1 MSRTILFAL
10 ALAVLTTP
18 PAFSAETAAPANS
31 APNSPGTAT
40 RTAPTVKTNPF
51 FAPSTLPFGLP
62 PFDLIGNDD
71 YGPAYQEGMRIRLQE
86 MQAIGDNPAAPSF
99 QNTVEAMER
108 SGRLLARV
116 SSVFGNLTG
125 ANTNPAME
133 ALDLLLAPQLAAHS
147 DAVMLDANLFQRV
160 QSVYD
165 RRNDSALDAESVR
178 LVERYR
184 TDFVRAGATLSDGDK
199 AKLKIM
205 NAEIASLS
213 ATFSQNVL
221 KEINASAVVVDNRA
235 ELDGLSPAEITAASD
250 AATARG
256 LPGKF
261 VIALINT
268 TDQPPEAVLTNRALR
283 QRLHD
288 VSVARGI
295 HGGAFDNRG
304 VIQKLVTLRAQRAAL
319 LGYPSHAAYMLED
332 QTARTTDVVNKLLAD
347 LAEPAVANARR
358 EAAAM
363 QAVVDAEKGGFT
375 VAAHDWAYYTEKVRK
390 QRYDFDGGQLKPY
403 LEFDSVLKNGVFFA
417 AGKLYGLQFTE
428 RRDLPVYHP
437 DVRVFD
443 VSDADG
449 KPLALFLLDPYA
461 RSNKRGGA
469 WMNAYVSQST
479 LLDNRPVVANHLN
492 IPKPVA
498 GAPTLLSFDEV
509 TTMFHEFGHAL
520 HGMFSNVT
528 YPRFSGTNVPRDF
541 VEYPSQ
547 VNEMWLVWPEVLS
560 NYARHH
566 QTGAP
571 MPQALLDK
579 VLATRTFNQGFATTH
594 YLAAAVLDQRWH
606 QIGANSV
613 QADVA
618 GFEAKV
624 LKEAGLDFAPVPPR
638 YRSAYFSHVFSSGYS
653 AGYYS
658 YIWSEVLDADTVE
671 WFKKNGGLSRKNGD
685 WFRQEVLSR
694 GGSVDAI
701 GAFTRFR
708 GQAPEIAPLL
718 ARRGLTAPAAK

>member
-1 MSRTILFAL
+1 MSRIVSPAL
-10 ALAVLTTP
+10 ALSIFFATGTVTS
-18 PAFSAETAAPANS
+18 AYSAETNPS
-31 APNSPGTAT
+31 AGAT
-40 RTAPTVKTNPF
+40 RTTPIVKNNPF
-51 FAPSTLPFGLP
+51 FVPSALPFGLP
-62 PFDLIGNDD
+62 PFDLISNGD
-71 YGPAYQEGMRIRLQE
+71 YAPAFQEGMRVHLQE
-86 MQAIGDNPAAPSF
+86 MRAVADNPAPPSF
-99 QNTVEAMER
+99 DNTIVAMER

-125 ANTNPAME
+125 ANTNPDME

-147 DAVMLDANLFQRV
+147 DAILLNPKLFQRI
-160 QSVYD
+160 QAIHAA
-165 RRNDSALDAESVR
+165 RAEGRLDTEAIR

-184 TDFVRAGATLSDGDK
+184 TDFVRAGATLSETEK
-199 AKLKIM
+199 TRLTLM
-205 NAEIASLS
+205 NGEIAVLS

-221 KEINASAVVVDNRA
+221 KDINASAIVVENRA
-235 ELDGLSPAEITAASD
+235 ELDGLSAAEITAASD

-283 QRLHD
+283 KRLHD
-288 VSVARGI
+288 ASIARGI
-295 HGGAFDNRG
+295 HGGEFDNRN
-304 VIQKLVTLRAQRAAL
+304 VVLKLVTLRAQRARL
-319 LGYPSHAAYMLED
+319 LGYPTHAAYMLED
-332 QTARTTDVVNKLLAD
+332 QTARTTDTVNKLLAD
-347 LAEPAVANARR
+347 LAKPAVANARR

-363 QAVVDAEKGGFT
+363 QAIVDTERVGIS
-375 VAAHDWAYYTEKVRK
+375 VAAYDWAYYTEKVRK
-390 QRYDFDGGQLKPY
+390 QRFDFDGGQLKPY

-449 KPLALFLLDPYA
+449 KPLALFLMDPYA

-479 LLDNRPVVANHLN
+479 LLGTRPVVANHLN
-492 IPKPVA
+492 ITKPAA
-498 GAPTLLSFDEV
+498 GEATLLSFDEV
-509 TTMFHEFGHAL
+509 TTVFHEFGHAL

-528 YPRFSGTNVPRDF
+528 YPRFSGTSVPRDF

-547 VNEMWLVWPEVLS
+547 VNEMWSIWPEVLT
-560 NYARHH
+560 NYARHY

-571 MPQALLDK
+571 MPQSLLDK

-594 YLAAAVLDQRWH
+594 YLAAAVLDQRWY
-606 QIGANSV
+606 QIDADNPP
-613 QADVA
+613 ADVPA
-618 GFEAKV
+618 FEASA
-624 LKEAGLDFAPVPPR
+624 LKDAGLDFAPVPPR
-638 YRSAYFSHVFSSGYS
+638 YRTGYFSHVFSSGYS

-671 WFKKNGGLSRKNGD
+671 WFKQNGGLSRKNGD

-701 GAFTRFR
+701 GAFTHFR
-708 GQAPEIAPLL
+708 GHAPDINPLL
-718 ARRGLTAPAAK
+718 VRRGLDAATAR

>member
-1 MSRTILFAL
+1 MSRTISFAL
-10 ALAVLTTP
+10 ALAVGGIT
-18 PAFSAETAAPANS
+18 AAHAAETMPS
-31 APNSPGTAT
+31 AGAV
-40 RTAPTVKTNPF
+40 RTAPIMKKNPF
-51 FAPSTLPFGLP
+51 LAPSSLPFGLP

-86 MQAIGDNPAAPSF
+86 MTAIADNPAAPTF
-99 QNTVEAMER
+99 DNTIVAMER
-108 SGRLLARV
+108 SGRLMERV

-125 ANTNPAME
+125 ANTNPEME
-133 ALDLLLAPQLAAHS
+133 ALDLQLAPQLAAHS
-147 DAVMLDANLFQRV
+147 DAVLLNTKLFQRI
-160 QSVYD
+160 QSIHD
-165 RRNDSALDAESVR
+165 KRADHGLNAEAIR

-184 TDFVRAGATLSDGDK
+184 TDFVRAGATLSEADK
-199 AKLKIM
+199 ARLKVM
-205 NAEIASLS
+205 NGEIATLS

-221 KEINASAVVVDNRA
+221 KDINASAVVVDTRA

-250 AATARG
+250 AATTRG

-288 VSVARGI
+288 ASIARGI
-295 HGGAFDNRG
+295 HGGEFDNRN
-304 VIQKLVTLRAQRAAL
+304 VILKLVTLRAQRARL
-319 LGYPSHAAYMLED
+319 LGYPTHAAYMLED
-332 QTARTTDVVNKLLAD
+332 QTARTADTVNKLLAD
-347 LAEPAVANARR
+347 LAKPAVANARR

-363 QAVVDAEKGGFT
+363 QAVIDAERGGFP

-390 QRYDFDGGQLKPY
+390 QRFDFDGGQLRPF
-403 LEFDSVLKNGVFFA
+403 LEFDNVLKDGVFFA

-443 VSDADG
+443 VNDADG
-449 KPLALFLLDPYA
+449 KPLALFLMDPYA

-469 WMNAYVSQST
+469 WMNAYVPQST
-479 LLDNRPVVANHLN
+479 LLGTRPVVANHLN
-492 IPKPVA
+492 IPKPAA
-498 GAPTLLSFDEV
+498 GAPTLLTFDEV
-509 TTMFHEFGHAL
+509 TTVFHEFGHAL

-528 YPRFSGTNVPRDF
+528 YPRFSGTSVPRDF

-547 VNEMWLVWPEVLS
+547 VNEMWSIWPEVLT

-594 YLAAAVLDQRWH
+594 YLAAAVLDQRWY
-606 QIGANSV
+606 QIDANNPP
-613 QADVA
+613 ADVTA
-618 GFEAKV
+618 FETSA

-671 WFKKNGGLSRKNGD
+671 WFKQNGGLTRKNGD

-694 GGSVDAI
+694 GGSIDAI

-708 GQAPEIAPLL
+708 GHAPDINPLL
-718 ARRGLTAPAAK
+718 VRRGLDTAAAK

>member
-1 MSRTILFAL
+1 MFRTSSTTSFAL
-10 ALAVLTTP
+10 AVAMGAMSPACSADTP
-18 PAFSAETAAPANS
+18 TPAGFARTAAI
-31 APNSPGTAT
+31 
-40 RTAPTVKTNPF
+40 VKNNPF

-62 PFDLIGNDD
+62 PFNLIGNED
-71 YGPAYQEGMRIRLQE
+71 YAPAFHEGMRVRLQE
-86 MQAIGDNPAAPSF
+86 MNAIADDPEPPTF
-99 QNTVEAMER
+99 ENTVVAMER
-108 SGRLLARV
+108 SGRMLERV
-116 SSVFGNLTG
+116 SSVFDNLTA
-125 ANTNPAME
+125 ANTNPEME
-133 ALDLLLAPQLAAHS
+133 ALNLTLAPERAAHS
-147 DAVMLDANLFQRV
+147 DAIVLNARLFQRI

-165 RRNDSALDAESVR
+165 RRADSALDAQSMR
-178 LVERYR
+178 LIERYR
-184 TDFVRAGATLSDGDK
+184 TDFVRAGATLSDADK
-199 AKLKIM
+199 ARLKVL
-205 NAEIASLS
+205 NADIAVLS

-221 KEINASAVVVDNRA
+221 KDINASAVVVENRS
-235 ELDGLSPAEITAASD
+235 ELDGLSPQEITAASD

-283 QRLHD
+283 NRLYKA
-288 VSVARGI
+288 SIARGI
-295 HGGAFDNRG
+295 HGGDFDNRAL
-304 VIQKLVTLRAQRAAL
+304 VQKLVTLRAQRARL
-319 LGYPSHAAYMLED
+319 LGYPNHAAYMLED
-332 QTARTTDVVNKLLAD
+332 QTARTTGAVNKLLAE
-347 LAEPAVANARR
+347 LAKPAVANARR
-358 EAAAM
+358 EATDM
-363 QAVVDAEKGGFT
+363 QVIVDAEGGGFP
-375 VAAHDWAYYTEKVRK
+375 VAAYDWAYYTEKVRK
-390 QRYDFDGGQLKPY
+390 HRYDFDGGQLKPY
-403 LEFDSVLKNGVFFA
+403 LEFESVLKNGVFFA
-417 AGKLYGLQFTE
+417 AGKLYGLEFAE

-449 KPLALFLLDPYA
+449 KPLALFLIDPYA

-479 LLDNRPVVANHLN
+479 LLGERPVVANHLN
-492 IPKPVA
+492 IPKPAA

-547 VNEMWLVWPEVLS
+547 VNEMWSVWPEVLG
-560 NYARHH
+560 NYARHY

-579 VLATRTFNQGFATTH
+579 VLATRSFNQGFATTQ

-606 QIGANSV
+606 QID
-613 QADVA
+613 ADRPPSDVT
-618 GFEAKV
+618 GFEATV
-624 LKEAGLDFAPVPPR
+624 LEQAGLDFAPVPPR
-638 YRSAYFSHVFSSGYS
+638 YRTAYFSHVFSSGYS

-671 WFKKNGGLSRKNGD
+671 WFKENGGLSRKNGN

-708 GQAPEIAPLL
+708 GHAPDISPLL
-718 ARRGLTAPAAK
+718 VRRGLNAAAVAE